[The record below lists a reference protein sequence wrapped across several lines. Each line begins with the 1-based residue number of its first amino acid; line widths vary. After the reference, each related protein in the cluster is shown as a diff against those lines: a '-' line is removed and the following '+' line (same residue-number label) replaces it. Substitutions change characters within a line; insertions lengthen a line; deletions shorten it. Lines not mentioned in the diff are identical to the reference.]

1 MRRNS
6 LEGPSFGGEGR
17 AYPANRQHAG
27 FDSAPGSSRR
37 DLRMLLVPPGFALTR
52 KTNSADFLT
61 DPCGVIYARIRPRR
75 PAFARHGAHKERER
89 GFPRPQEPRCRESAI
104 STPRTQEDGERGRRG
119 RGCKSRR
126 KMSRRCD
133 TRYYPPPKHPG
144 SRNDLTSPTFAVAP
158 FRGDKKRRDGLTVDK
173 IISDII
179 ALARENAPSA
189 RECGGR
195 CRAANERKKITVVC
209 GLAGGILSRDFLSE
223 SFNWNL

>member
-1 MRRNS
+1 MIS
-6 LEGPSFGGEGR
+6 D
-17 AYPANRQHAG
+17 A
-27 FDSAPGSSRR
+27 
-37 DLRMLLVPPGFALTR
+37 LLVPPGFALTR

-75 PAFARHGAHKERER
+75 LRFRPPRSTQGARKGLPSTARASVSGKRDLHAAHAGGR
-89 GFPRPQEPRCRESAI
+89 G
-104 STPRTQEDGERGRRG
+104 GGGGRRRRR

-173 IISDII
+173 IISGYYC
-179 ALARENAPSA
+179 ARA
-189 RECGGR
+189 RECAECTR
-195 CRAANERKKITVVC
+195 MRRRRRAMPRGERKEKNYGRLRI
-209 GLAGGILSRDFLSE
+209 GRGNFKSGFSQRKF
-223 SFNWNL
+223 